1 MVLHPTRILLGT
13 ALVAGMVACKKDKEQ
28 QPVEAAPVYTTVS
41 TLAGT
46 GVAGFADGAGST
58 AQFSGAEGAAVDAQ
72 GNVYVADMS
81 NGRIRKIAPD
91 GTVSTFAGGTT
102 RGLVNGPLATARFHS
117 PTDVALDRQGNFYVT
132 DLGNECIRKIT
143 ASGTV
148 STLAGGSG
156 IGYFDGPGA
165 TAKFNNPIGV
175 AVDAQ
180 GNVYVAEER
189 GHRIRK
195 VQPDGTVSTVAGTG
209 QAGFADGA
217 GSSAQFNRPE
227 GITIDAQGTLYI
239 AEYNGRRI
247 RKITSN
253 GTVSTLAGN
262 GNIGAVDG
270 TGGSAEF
277 YAPSGI
283 IIDVHGDLLVTDDG
297 NSCIRKV
304 TPDGVVTAV
313 TGIRRFG
320 FQDGPVSTAKFR
332 SPIGIAAGAKGVFY
346 VMEGERVRKVTA
358 Q

>member
-1 MVLHPTRILLGT
+1 MVLHATRILVGT
-13 ALVAGMVACKKDKEQ
+13 ALVVGMIACKKDKEQ

-46 GVAGFADGAGST
+46 GTAGFADGAGTT
-58 AQFSGAEGAAVDAQ
+58 AQFSDAQGAAVDAQ

-81 NGRIRKIAPD
+81 NARIRKIAPD
-91 GTVSTFAGGTT
+91 GTVSTFAGGA
-102 RGLVNGPLATARFHS
+102 RGLVNGSLAAARFHS
-117 PTDVALDRQGNFYVT
+117 PADVALDGQGNFYVA

-156 IGYFDGPGA
+156 IGYADGPGA
-165 TAKFNNPIGV
+165 TAKFNNPVGV
-175 AVDAQ
+175 TVDAQ

-195 VQPDGTVSTVAGTG
+195 VQPNGTVSTVAGTG

-227 GITIDAQGTLYI
+227 GITVDAQGTLYI
-239 AEYNGRRI
+239 AEVNGNRI

-262 GNIGAVDG
+262 GSIGAVDG
-270 TGGSAEF
+270 TGSSAQF

-283 IIDVHGDLLVTDDG
+283 IIDAHGDLLVADAG

-313 TGIRRFG
+313 TGIKRFG
-320 FQDGPVSTAKFR
+320 SLDGPVATAQFR
-332 SPIGIAAGAKGVFY
+332 SPTGIAAGAKGVFY
-346 VMEGERVRKVTA
+346 VIETERVRKVTA